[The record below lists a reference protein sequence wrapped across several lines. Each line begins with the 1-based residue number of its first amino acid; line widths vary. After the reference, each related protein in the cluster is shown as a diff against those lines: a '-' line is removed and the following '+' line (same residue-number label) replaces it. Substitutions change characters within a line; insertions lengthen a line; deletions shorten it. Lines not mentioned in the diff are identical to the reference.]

1 MNRNFFSKYT
11 YTYIYILFYFTE
23 HCQSLLGHLHFW
35 VRLNATKFI
44 GYVLESTFDNI
55 VKILNNSEIILH
67 GYMYSTPLSLKHLVL
82 DLIDQLY
89 PDMTFEPLADQVVK
103 NLIIIA
109 KIFTS
114 IITSDVQ
121 DNDLSLSWLIRN
133 VRKAINVEITQAPKS
148 TSVVR
153 IYFVY

>member
-1 MNRNFFSKYT
+1 
-11 YTYIYILFYFTE
+11 
-23 HCQSLLGHLHFW
+23 LGHLHYW

-44 GYVLESTFDNI
+44 GYVLESTSDNI
-55 VKILNNSEIILH
+55 VEILNSSKNTLQ
-67 GYMYSTPLSLKHLVL
+67 GYKYSSPLSLKRLVL
-82 DLIDQLY
+82 DLTDQLY

-103 NLIIIA
+103 CLIIIA

-114 IITSDVQ
+114 IKTSDVQ
-121 DNDLSLSWLIRN
+121 DNGLSLSWLIRN

-153 IYFVY
+153 IYFFNRYYLEKNFYTQCKKIM